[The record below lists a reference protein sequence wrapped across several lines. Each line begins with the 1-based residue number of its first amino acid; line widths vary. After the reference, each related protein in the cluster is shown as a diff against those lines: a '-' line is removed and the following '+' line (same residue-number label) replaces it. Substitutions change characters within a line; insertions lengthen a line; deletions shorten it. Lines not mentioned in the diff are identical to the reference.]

1 MWRHVTQAD
10 HVISN
15 GINLADFPYQA
26 VADETPYLVWYGRI
40 VPEKGLDFAID
51 AARLASLPLRIA
63 GPISDQAYFNE
74 AIAPRLGANVEY
86 VGHLTHRE
94 LAHLV
99 GGAIAALCTPRW
111 EEPYGLVVAEALACG
126 TPVAAFRRGGVPAL
140 LSPDCGVLAEPDD
153 VASLASAALAAS
165 ILSRGACRAYAEQ
178 FCDAQRMVDEYEV
191 LYQQL
196 ALAPDIIAH
205 EPDAAYPLAASA
217 A

>member
-1 MWRHVTQAD
+1 
-10 HVISN
+10 
-15 GINLADFPYQA
+15 
-26 VADETPYLVWYGRI
+26 
-40 VPEKGLDFAID
+40 
-51 AARLASLPLRIA
+51 
-63 GPISDQAYFNE
+63 
-74 AIAPRLGANVEY
+74 
-86 VGHLTHRE
+86 
-94 LAHLV
+94 
-99 GGAIAALCTPRW
+99 
-111 EEPYGLVVAEALACG
+111 
-126 TPVAAFRRGGVPAL
+126 VPAL